1 MNFKNQA
8 FPEGAGSQ
16 VIAFPEGPRGLLL
29 YLTSSV
35 ASCSARLQ
43 AVHKQIT
50 ITSTGSEFLAVGE
63 ATTLP
68 KRAKRFK
75 YLPPACWKPRRN
87 EIVIKVR
94 YLS

>member
-1 MNFKNQA
+1 M
-8 FPEGAGSQ
+8 
-16 VIAFPEGPRGLLL
+16 IAFSEGPRGPLL

-35 ASCSARLQ
+35 ALCSARLQ

-63 ATTLP
+63 ATPLP

-75 YLPPACWKPRRN
+75 YPPACWKPRRN

>member
-8 FPEGAGSQ
+8 FPESAGSQ
-16 VIAFPEGPRGLLL
+16 MIAFSMIPRGLLL
-29 YLTSSV
+29 YFTSSV
-35 ASCSARLQ
+35 ALCSVGLQ

-50 ITSTGSEFLAVGE
+50 ITSTGTEFLAVGQ

-75 YLPPACWKPRRN
+75 YLQA
-87 EIVIKVR
+87 
-94 YLS
+94 S